1 MPDNNPNLLS
11 VLCENN
17 SNPYVPTLADLF
29 EHQPQRFQYFSNH
42 WEQLLFD
49 YSRTGLTSTRLNSL
63 LQLVDECGLDKW
75 RERLMT
81 GEEVNASE
89 GRSADHCLMRATK
102 PKDNANAL
110 GMVIQVQRDQM
121 LALGNSLYQGVLPGY
136 SKAITDVIHLG
147 IGGSVLGPQLVVEA
161 LQASTSGTVRV
172 HFLSSADGW
181 QVSALMAEL
190 NPRSTAVIVV
200 SKSFTTKEVKLNL
213 QRLQQWL
220 SIAEQGETAE
230 QFIAVTSDYARAQ
243 AAGFS
248 KQNILLF
255 PDSIGGRY
263 SLWSAVGLAIVVRY
277 GEAVY
282 LELLAG
288 AEQMDLHFSEA
299 AIENNL
305 PVLAAL
311 VTIWHRNVCNFP
323 AVAVVAY
330 DSRLRLLPA
339 WLQQLDMESAGK
351 SVDRQG
357 QPLQHPAAPV
367 IFGGSGTEVQHAFF
381 QALYQGMDI
390 IPVEFIGVICNDSEL
405 PENKSHNRFQ
415 LANLIGQAD
424 ALAFTQQ
431 SSDIAESDPHR
442 QFAGNSPSSV
452 LMLDSLNANSLGQLL
467 ALYEHR
473 VFVQSI
479 IWGNNPFDQFGVE
492 FGKHTACQ
500 VEDYFQATSASKLEG
515 DSVDVNSLRAW
526 VAEKLD

>member
-1 MPDNNPNLLS
+1 MPDNKPNLLS
-11 VLCENN
+11 VLCKNN
-17 SNPYVPTLADLF
+17 NNPQVPTLADLF
-29 EHQPQRFQYFSNH
+29 THQPQRFQHFSNH
-42 WEQLLFD
+42 WEQILFD
-49 YSRTGLTSTRLNSL
+49 YSRTGLTSARLDSL
-63 LQLVDECGLDKW
+63 LQLVDESGLDKW

-81 GEEVNASE
+81 GEEVNTSE

-102 PKDNANAL
+102 PEDNANAL
-110 GMVIQVQRDQM
+110 GMVIQVQRDEM
-121 LALGNSLYQGVLPGY
+121 LALGNSLYQGILPGY

-147 IGGSVLGPQLVVEA
+147 IGGSVLGPQLALEA
-161 LQASTSGTVRV
+161 LQGSASGTVRV

-190 NPRSTAVIVV
+190 NPESTAVIVV
-200 SKSFTTKEVKLNL
+200 SKSFSTKEIKLNL

-220 SIAEQGETAE
+220 STAEQGDAAE
-230 QFIAVTSDYARAQ
+230 QLIAVTSGYARAQ

-263 SLWSAVGLAIVVRY
+263 SLWSAVGLAIVIRY

-282 LELLAG
+282 LQLLAG

-299 AIENNL
+299 AIKNNL
-305 PVLAAL
+305 SVLAAL

-357 QPLQHPAAPV
+357 QPLQHPAAPI

-381 QALYQGMDI
+381 QALYQGMDT

-431 SSDIAESDPHR
+431 SSDTAENDPHR
-442 QFAGNSPSSV
+442 QFVGNCPSSV
-452 LMLDSLNANSLGQLL
+452 VMLDSLNANSLGQLL
-467 ALYEHR
+467 AFYEHR
-473 VFVQSI
+473 IFVQSI

-492 FGKHTACQ
+492 FGKHTANQ
-500 VEDYFQATSASKLEG
+500 VEDYLRTRGTNNSGGKLAEA
-515 DSVDVNSLRAW
+515 NSLRDW
-526 VAEKLD
+526 VSERLD